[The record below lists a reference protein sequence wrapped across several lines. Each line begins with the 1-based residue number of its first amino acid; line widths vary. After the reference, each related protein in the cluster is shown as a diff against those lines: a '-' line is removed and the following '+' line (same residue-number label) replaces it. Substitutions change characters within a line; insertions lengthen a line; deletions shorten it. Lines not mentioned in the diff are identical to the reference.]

1 MDKGV
6 TRWRG
11 GDKRG
16 FSLIELMV
24 VVGMLAIMMAIALP
38 PYVSWRK
45 TLSFRQTAHGIHTML
60 KEAKSLAI
68 TRNLQHMVAIEPGS
82 GSYKLI
88 PGNRAYNTPST
99 GWSATPLQSV
109 TAPSGVTIRSRNDG
123 TSSDNVYMQ
132 FNPNGTV
139 RLKAPDGT
147 TVSDGNVTVNDGAS
161 VMFCLTVS
169 EAGRIRLEKRN

>member
-1 MDKGV
+1 M
-6 TRWRG
+6 
-11 GDKRG
+11 
-16 FSLIELMV
+16 IELLV
-24 VVGMLAIMMAIALP
+24 VVAIISIMLAMAVP
-38 PYVSWRK
+38 SFVSWRK
-45 TLSFRQTAHGIHTML
+45 TLSYRQTARGIQSML

-68 TRNLQHMVAIEPGS
+68 TQNLQHMVAIEPGS
-82 GSYKLI
+82 SSYKLI
-88 PGNRAYNTPST
+88 RGNRAYNTPAT